1 MGANIAIAGA
11 MGTTAKTMGN
21 INKVLNPHQIAKDM
35 EAFKQAN
42 AKMDMTDE
50 MSEICIEIFYLEN
63 NYTFIF

>member
-21 INKVLNPHQIAKDM
+21 MNKVLNPQQIAKDM

-50 MSEICIEIFYLEN
+50 MSKSFVYW
-63 NYTFIF
+63 